1 MTLLTAETFRRVHP
15 GQQRLRLGRPGQNC
29 HRNLFCC
36 MSLHSGG
43 TAYPNH
49 RTLPWLRAGHCR
61 RRQRQLGA
69 LNDGNVRGGLAIIRA
84 MAIKDVIALLDS
96 AKFSHIMGAL
106 FSRKRSVYA
115 AIGFSREYPRG
126 WANSENA
133 RKSER
138 MIRRNHCPLRSRR
151 CRPGGGCVR
160 SLPPPPPV
168 PSTARQSYRTSNA
181 LRQYMGIGLRKVA
194 FGPEPE
200 SNRRTWHCPVHYSTQ
215 KLRL

>member
-84 MAIKDVIALLDS
+84 MAIKDVIALLDAEIATLKEARQLLKADS
-96 AKFSHIMGAL
+96 TGNAAP
-106 FSRKRSVYA
+106 RKAGR
-115 AIGFSREYPRG
+115 PRK
-126 WANSENA
+126 AENA
-133 RKSER
+133 LPTAVTKAAKTKKKRNLSPEGRARIAEAAKRRWATQRK
-138 MIRRNHCPLRSRR
+138 
-151 CRPGGGCVR
+151 
-160 SLPPPPPV
+160 
-168 PSTARQSYRTSNA
+168 TA
-181 LRQYMGIGLRKVA
+181 K
-194 FGPEPE
+194 
-200 SNRRTWHCPVHYSTQ
+200 
-215 KLRL
+215 